1 MPPVIQTTPEG
12 NFLYAYEEMHDLGI
26 GPESPATWG
35 EYASITP
42 SFRQVLETFYTPS
55 AYKALHYNPN
65 TFKRIYELPGMQQ
78 FEELEIFKLEKNSN
92 NDFIPLTS
100 TSSRSPYAIIF
111 AAARQ
116 MIRFN
121 HRNILRNLIERRT
134 DDVSPFVNMGFVCE
148 SRRGNIP
155 GGEEKRGILLAGFF
169 PYFSNSSVELGEI
182 MFFFSCARTNRLA
195 LVTAPNEERQ
205 RATDFIRAHGIMHLF
220 DRICA
225 YCGIAASDLYKCPC
239 KAVRYCSTDCHHAH
253 WPRHK
258 AACGWKSGGSC
269 VRGEGERKGEE
280 EDAAAAS
287 SQQS

>member
-65 TFKRIYELPGMQQ
+65 TFKRIYELPGMQH
-78 FEELEIFKLEKNSN
+78 FEELEIFKLEKNN
-92 NDFIPLTS
+92 NEFIPLTS

-116 MIRFN
+116 MIRVN

-148 SRRGNIP
+148 SRRCCNIP
-155 GGEEKRGILLAGFF
+155 GEEEEKKGGVILLAGFF
-169 PYFSNSSVELGEI
+169 PYFSNSSVALGET

-205 RATDFIRAHGIMHLF
+205 RATDFIRAHGVMHLF

-258 AACGWKSGGSC
+258 VACTSRSSGG
-269 VRGEGERKGEE
+269 GERR
-280 EDAAAAS
+280 EDAAVAAS
-287 SQQS
+287 AASQ